1 MGALQRVE
9 KSARQIQ
16 IAEYAVVETG
26 ALEAIVE
33 GGKLAA
39 AIAAGPPGLA
49 LYALSAAADP
59 AVQGA
64 VTAGSL
70 ALQTANDVAQ
80 SELMREAKNEQ
91 AGIKRAIDEMK
102 GDLQGVRQEVGRLAT
117 ACADLRECVCE
128 LRQHNR
134 KIADALEQF
143 VEVARQGFTRPG
155 VEVTTTLGADVRGQI
170 GYHNQNGL
178 YYRIGTFQWLYQG
191 KVIAQEY
198 IHSLEQ
204 TFISPSHKIVSWRI
218 NSLFRSALQTRE
230 IKIGPGNAPAPGAPP
245 SGGGTPT
252 KPSLNA

>member
-1 MGALQRVE
+1 
-9 KSARQIQ
+9 
-16 IAEYAVVETG
+16 
-26 ALEAIVE
+26 
-33 GGKLAA
+33 
-39 AIAAGPPGLA
+39 
-49 LYALSAAADP
+49 
-59 AVQGA
+59 
-64 VTAGSL
+64 
-70 ALQTANDVAQ
+70 
-80 SELMREAKNEQ
+80 
-91 AGIKRAIDEMK
+91 
-102 GDLQGVRQEVGRLAT
+102 VRQEVGRLAT